1 MSIELLKVVKED
13 VNYLVY
19 FSNVRYGLF
28 IVLLIVL
35 IGTPIIYSYSINN
48 DLAFGFIIGMF
59 WLSVVRLVGFSFR
72 KNGT

>member
-28 IVLLIVL
+28 IVLLVVL
-35 IGTPIIYSYSINN
+35 IGTPIVYSYSVNT
-48 DLAFGFIIGMF
+48 DLAFGFIFGMF